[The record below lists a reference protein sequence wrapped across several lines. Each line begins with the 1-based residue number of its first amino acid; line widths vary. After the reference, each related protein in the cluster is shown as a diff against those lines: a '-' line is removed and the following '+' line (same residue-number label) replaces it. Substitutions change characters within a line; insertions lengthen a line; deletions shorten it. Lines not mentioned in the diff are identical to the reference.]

1 MINNLSNS
9 LFLLMFFTF
18 VRPVFSQNLKINIK
32 QNDKILATLQA
43 GSFIGEISF
52 MSGSKASANVS
63 ASEETKVISWDQMG
77 LRKLLLANPCLHLIF
92 SEIINKDLSQ
102 KLSTKQ

>member
-1 MINNLSNS
+1 
-9 LFLLMFFTF
+9 
-18 VRPVFSQNLKINIK
+18 
-32 QNDKILATLQA
+32 
-43 GSFIGEISF
+43 

-77 LRKLLLANPCLHLIF
+77 LRKLLLANPCLHLVF

>member
-1 MINNLSNS
+1 MNQD
-9 LFLLMFFTF
+9 T
-18 VRPVFSQNLKINIK
+18 PELKLIISGAVKIK